1 MTPAMLAEIGGYN
14 ASMPLSVSGRHSNW
28 APQSGSPSPSSSRSR
43 STASR
48 VRSTSF
54 LVELLTQCR
63 RHPLSAMR

>member
-28 APQSGSPSPSSSRSR
+28 APQSGSSRSR

-54 LVELLTQCR
+54 LVEFLTQCR
-63 RHPLSAMR
+63 WHPLSAMR